1 MYQYNYCLFSLDRQ
15 VSAAAAE
22 LCIIWLFAK
31 YDIMI
36 VVMKEFEK
44 KLMIYFTVS
53 SFESPSI
60 FVMSSPVSLLDDNFP
75 LINFDRRFNFTA
87 EIRKTLTERSEIT
100 PTQAAAQGWW
110 KIALLRPESFGWI

>member
-1 MYQYNYCLFSLDRQ
+1 MFSLDRQ

-31 YDIMI
+31 YDINCFNMI

-44 KLMIYFTVS
+44 KLIIYFTVS

-75 LINFDRRFNFTA
+75 L
-87 EIRKTLTERSEIT
+87 TLNGSCLFQKAQKDVFLHLNI
-100 PTQAAAQGWW
+100 QIGGKAA
-110 KIALLRPESFGWI
+110 